1 MPSPVIR
8 PARPSDVADILRLVR
23 ELATYERAPG
33 EVRAVEADFTVALF
47 GPDPQ
52 VYCHV
57 VEQDDRLV
65 GFAVW
70 YVTFSTW
77 LGRHGIW
84 LEDLFVTPAARGRG
98 LGRDLL
104 SALAGIC
111 IERGYHRLEWWVLD
125 WNEPAQQFYRSV
137 GARAQDGWTVWRLD
151 LAGVQRLA
159 SVRQANGPS
168 G

>member
-1 MPSPVIR
+1 MVAEVR
-8 PARPSDVADILRLVR
+8 PAQPGDVAEILRLVR
-23 ELATYERAPG
+23 ELAAYERAPG
-33 EVRAVEADFTVALF
+33 EVRAVEADFSVALF
-47 GPDPQ
+47 GADPL

-57 VEQDDRLV
+57 AEEDGQLV
-65 GFAVW
+65 GFALW

-84 LEDLFVTPAARGRG
+84 LEDLFVAPEARGRG

-111 IERGYHRLEWWVLD
+111 VERGYHRLEWWVLD
-125 WNEPAQQFYRSV
+125 WNEPAQHFYRSV
-137 GARAQDGWTVWRLD
+137 GAHPQEGWTVWRLD
-151 LAGVQRLA
+151 QAGVQRLA
-159 SVRQANGPS
+159 LARAANDPS